1 MLLVCWA
8 QACGNFV
15 LFSVT
20 HLPVS
25 SKCKILQDNIFLFFP
40 YDLRQ
45 ISRLFSH
52 LLMCYI
58 LILRSHSET
67 SHSVEL
73 LWTSDQPTADTCTWK
88 QTALTRDIY
97 SCPQQGLNLQSQPV
111 SSCRIRLRGHWDWLY
126 IPVPYKII
134 MLLLFLMIVLV
145 VITSVSTFFP
155 HHVSL
160 CCGCYFS
167 TLTRNCY
174 VHLSAVC
181 SAEYSILVLL
191 LQCAHAAI
199 SHTLLYM

>member
-1 MLLVCWA
+1 MLLVCWT
-8 QACGNFV
+8 QACENFI

-20 HLPVS
+20 HLPES
-25 SKCKILQDNIFLFFP
+25 SKCKILQDNIILFFP
-40 YDLRQ
+40 YNLRQ

-67 SHSVEL
+67 SHSVEF
-73 LWTSDQPTADTCTWK
+73 LWTSDQPIADTSTWK

-97 SCPQQGLNLQSQPV
+97 PCLQQGLNLQFQPV
-111 SSCRIRLRGHWDWLY
+111 RLY

-134 MLLLFLMIVLV
+134 MWLLFLMIVLV

-155 HHVSL
+155 HHISL

-174 VHLSAVC
+174 IHLSAVC

-199 SHTLLYM
+199 SHTPFYM